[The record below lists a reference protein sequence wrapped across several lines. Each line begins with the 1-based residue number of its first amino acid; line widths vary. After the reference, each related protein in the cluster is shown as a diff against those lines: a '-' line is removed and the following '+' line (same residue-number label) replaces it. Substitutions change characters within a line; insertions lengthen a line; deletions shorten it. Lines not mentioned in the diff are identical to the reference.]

1 MVNFRN
7 IITSIVNQHGE
18 SIDSDFHL
26 DIESD
31 SDAIMDLS
39 IARHGDELIIC
50 QYYLQRGDLMR
61 DPEVRFRVES
71 LSEHR
76 RSGRQ
81 NYLFVAEVPDPM
93 DVFPELSVYEGLVGQ
108 EWSSYE
114 ELYREFEWSVPDPFN
129 IAAVTCDRWADDDE
143 KVAMY
148 TRDAEGND
156 ESCTFREL
164 QTQANRLADH
174 LDRQG
179 IGKGDRICVSGS
191 QSAETM
197 VGHLAAWKLGA
208 VSVPLSVLLGP
219 DGLAYR
225 LEDCDASAFLAS
237 EGTLETLRTVDH
249 DVDQVI
255 VPDGAEAVGDELRYS
270 AALAGADGSV
280 STRQTAPDDGA
291 ILIYTSGT
299 TGKPKGALLPHQ
311 AVLGVLPCVVLGL
324 FNLELRAE
332 DVGRTAVE
340 WSWAGALVDFVLPH
354 WFFGKPVVGLAHQE
368 LNAKTEFELVD
379 KFDITLY
386 NAPPTALRMLAQEDS
401 PGEAYSLQSIRGVFS
416 GGEAVSQD
424 IFDWADEVLDKP
436 TLQQG
441 YGQTEAP
448 AFIGDCEALDV
459 PYKHGKIGKPSP
471 GSEVAILDPETG
483 EPTVEQGEVGE
494 VGLRYEGHPGCFLR
508 YWHKPDKT
516 NTKLRD
522 GWLLSEDLGR
532 RTDDG
537 YITFEGRKDDV
548 IICSGY
554 KIGPEEVEDALT
566 RHEAV
571 ADAGVIGVPDDTR
584 GEIPKAFVTLQEE
597 KAPDDALAEA
607 LQSFV
612 RERLAKYEYPRAV
625 EFIDE
630 IPKTT
635 SGKLRRA
642 ELRERE
648 GVR

>member
-1 MVNFRN
+1 
-7 IITSIVNQHGE
+7 
-18 SIDSDFHL
+18 
-26 DIESD
+26 
-31 SDAIMDLS
+31 MDT
-39 IARHGDELIIC
+39 
-50 QYYLQRGDLMR
+50 
-61 DPEVRFRVES
+61 
-71 LSEHR
+71 
-76 RSGRQ
+76 
-81 NYLFVAEVPDPM
+81 
-93 DVFPELSVYEGLVGQ
+93 FPELSAYEDMIDR

-114 ELYREFEWSVPDPFN
+114 ELCQDFEWRVPDPFN
-129 IAAVTCDRWADDDE
+129 LAAATCDRWADDAE
-143 KVAMY
+143 RVAMY
-148 TRDAEGND
+148 ARDAAGND
-156 ESCTFREL
+156 ESYTFREL
-164 QTQANRLADH
+164 KTRANRLADH
-174 LDRQG
+174 LERQG
-179 IGKGDRICVSGS
+179 VGKGDRVCVSGS

-225 LEDCDASAFLAS
+225 LADCDASAFLAS

-249 DVDQVI
+249 DVNHVI
-255 VPDGAEAVGDELRYS
+255 VPDGGEAVGDELEYS

-299 TGKPKGALLPHQ
+299 TGRPKGALLPHQ
-311 AVLGVLPCVVLGL
+311 VVLGVLPCVVLGL

-368 LNAKTEFELVD
+368 LDAGTEFELID
-379 KFDITLY
+379 KFNITLY
-386 NAPPTALRMLAQEDS
+386 NAPPTALRMLSQEDS
-401 PGEAYSLQSIRGVFS
+401 PGEKYSLRSIRGVFS

-424 IFDWADEVLDKP
+424 IFDWADEVLDDP

-448 AFIGDCEALDV
+448 AFIGDCDALDV
-459 PYKHGKIGKPSP
+459 PYKHGKIGRHSP
-471 GSEVAILDPETG
+471 GSEVAILDPETA

-494 VGLRYEGHPGCFLR
+494 IGLRYEEHPGCFLR
-508 YWHKPDKT
+508 YWDKPDET
-516 NTKLRD
+516 DTKLRD
-522 GWLLSEDLGR
+522 GWLLTEDLGR

-537 YITFEGRKDDV
+537 YIVFEGRKDDV
-548 IICSGY
+548 IISSGY
-554 KIGPEEVEDALT
+554 RIGPEEVEDTLT
-566 RHEAV
+566 GHEAV
-571 ADAGVIGVPDDTR
+571 AEAGVIGVPDDTR
-584 GEIPKAFVTLQEE
+584 GEIPKAFVALQQGRT
-597 KAPDDALAEA
+597 PSDALAEE

-630 IPKTT
+630 VPKTT
-635 SGKLRRA
+635 SGKLRRV

-648 GVR
+648 GIR